1 MPELRFTKGDI
12 VANAF
17 VNALEDGRFRGLVL
31 ISHGGVDDERARV
44 YRAEPA
50 LDSES
55 EALEQAGALA
65 QHLLQRYNN

>member
-17 VNALEDGRFRGLVL
+17 VNALDDGRFRGLVL
-31 ISHGGVDDERARV
+31 ISRLNREDEDARV
-44 YRAEPA
+44 YRAEPT
-50 LDSES
+50 LESES

-65 QHLLQRYNN
+65 QHLLRRYEN